1 MWFKLIVLWWREMRV
16 NVELKSIAARLYRP
30 FPSLRI
36 TSPIN
41 RTRNLWRTK
50 LLRTSA
56 MDGMSGIWDFQV
68 GNILFY
74 PQAGSPVCTGTV
86 IPPCLRFIS
95 MPVKVLERRVSVLV
109 FVNHHDCLQCTFVV
123 NPYAPILWKRER
135 NTYRS
140 NGLCEVSSAYQR
152 YQHWTWLDLQL
163 KFQSSSITTLY
174 ITFYC
179 SHCGTVF
186 T

>member
-30 FPSLRI
+30 FPSFRI

-56 MDGMSGIWDFQV
+56 MDGMSGIWDV

-86 IPPCLRFIS
+86 TPPCLRFIS

-109 FVNHHDCLQCTFVV
+109 FVNHHDCLQCTFKFVV
-123 NPYAPILWKRER
+123 NPYAPILWKESG
-135 NTYRS
+135 T
-140 NGLCEVSSAYQR
+140 LTDQMVSAKF
-152 YQHWTWLDLQL
+152 LQL
-163 KFQSSSITTLY
+163 INGISTERDSTFNWNFKVHQILLSI
-174 ITFYC
+174 
-179 SHCGTVF
+179 
-186 T
+186 